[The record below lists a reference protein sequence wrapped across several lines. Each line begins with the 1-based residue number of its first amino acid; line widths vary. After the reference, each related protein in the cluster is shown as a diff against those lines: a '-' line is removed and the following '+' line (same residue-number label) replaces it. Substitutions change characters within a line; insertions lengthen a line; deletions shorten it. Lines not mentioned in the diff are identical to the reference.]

1 MEKKS
6 PKDKEK
12 IDIEEAFR
20 SLGTFFSWLDQR
32 ISPSSEFRE
41 HMTKSRVEFLKGIR
55 VLIDKRIDDLEKRHP
70 KKAGKKATRVKV
82 E

>member
-6 PKDKEK
+6 PKDKEE
-12 IDIEEAFR
+12 ISIEEAFR
-20 SLGTFFSWLDQR
+20 SLGKFFSWLDER

-41 HMTKSRVEFLKGIR
+41 HMAKSRAECLKGIR
-55 VLIDKRIDDLEKRHP
+55 VLIDKKIDDLEKGHP

>member
-1 MEKKS
+1 MKKKS
-6 PKDKEK
+6 PKDKEE
-12 IDIEEAFR
+12 IGTEEAFR
-20 SLGTFFSWLDQR
+20 SLGTFFSWLDER

-41 HMTKSRVEFLKGIR
+41 HMTKSRIEFLKGIR

-70 KKAGKKATRVKV
+70 KKAVKKATRVKV

>member
-6 PKDKEK
+6 PKDKEE
-12 IDIEEAFR
+12 ISIEEAFR
-20 SLGTFFSWLDQR
+20 SLGTFFSWLDGR

-41 HMTKSRVEFLKGIR
+41 HMTKSRVECLKGIR
-55 VLIDKRIDDLEKRHP
+55 VLIDKKIDDLEKRHP
-70 KKAGKKATRVKV
+70 KKADKKATRVKV